1 MPATSTYTVETWT
14 PTPSVAS
21 ARSAVSNTI
30 PFVGYDKDGIPGVDD
45 IFVGDDKVYKVM
57 AGTSQIWLG

>member
-1 MPATSTYTVETWT
+1 MHEQLIKE
-14 PTPSVAS
+14 
-21 ARSAVSNTI
+21 RR
-30 PFVGYDKDGIPGVDD
+30 KDGIPGVDD